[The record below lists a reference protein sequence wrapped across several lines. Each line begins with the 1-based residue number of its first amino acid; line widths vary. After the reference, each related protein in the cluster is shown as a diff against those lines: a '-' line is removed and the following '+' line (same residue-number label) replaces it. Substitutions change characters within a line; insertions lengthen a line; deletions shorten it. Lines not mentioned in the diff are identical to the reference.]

1 MSSSVV
7 QPSPVPRVA
16 PPKERFGHT
25 KAIVALGV
33 VLVLLAVGV
42 ALWLRYSPFAQ
53 SSVIRNLQ
61 EASDSQVTV
70 RSFREVHFPFPGCVL
85 EGLTFRHG
93 KATNPPLIT
102 IERLTVRASYL
113 GMLRMHVA
121 KVTAEGM
128 RITVAPFGENE
139 PVHTIPSKNYYDE
152 IVADGAVLKFMPEDP
167 TEKPVQFDIH
177 EATLRDVS
185 WSGPLEYKVAVHN
198 PLPPGEIKAEGKFGV
213 WQEGNAGDTPLSGDY
228 TFDKADLGVYEGIA
242 GTLSSKGKFG
252 GKLKHI
258 DIAGN
263 IDIPDF
269 EVQHAHHEVRVQ
281 ADFTAYVDGV
291 RGDTYLQRVDA
302 RFKKTRVIGSGSVAG
317 IPGRKGKT
325 ALLQVS
331 TQHGRIE
338 DMLGL
343 FASDPRAPMSGPASI
358 RAKVEIPTS
367 DEPFLKKVK
376 IDGNFGVDDGT
387 FTKPE
392 TQTDVNQLSAGA
404 RGDKKDE
411 AVDVVS
417 DLKGHATVV
426 GGTATFSDLSF
437 GIPGAAA
444 KMHGTYSLI
453 THKVDLRGTMQVDSK
468 ISDTTTGMKS
478 MVLKLMDPFF
488 KKRKKKGEIVPVH
501 IGGTYDKPTFGL
513 DLGDQNQPGN
523 GQPKKP

>member
-1 MSSSVV
+1 MSTSVV
-7 QPSPVPRVA
+7 EPTREPQIV
-16 PPKERFGHT
+16 PPKEPFQHWL
-25 KAIVALGV
+25 KIVALAAV
-33 VLVLLAVGV
+33 VVALAVGV
-42 ALWLRYSPFAQ
+42 GVWLRYSPFARGPVLQ
-53 SSVIRNLQ
+53 NLE

-85 EGLTFRHG
+85 DGVTFRHG
-93 KATNPPLIT
+93 KAANPPLIT
-102 IERLTVRASYL
+102 IDRLTVRGSYL
-113 GMLRMHVA
+113 GMLRRHVS

-139 PVHTIPSKNYYDE
+139 PLKTIPSKNVYEE
-152 IVADGAVLKFMPEDP
+152 IVADGAVLEFMPDDP
-167 TEKPVQFDIH
+167 KEKPVQFDIH
-177 EATLRDVS
+177 QATLRDVS
-185 WSGPLEYKVAVHN
+185 WSAPMKYKVAVHN
-198 PLPPGEIKAEGKFGV
+198 PLPPGEVRAEGEFGV
-213 WQEGNAGDTPLSGDY
+213 WREENPGLTPLSGDY
-228 TFDKADLGVYEGIA
+228 TFDKADLGVYEGVA

-252 GKLKHI
+252 GTLKHI
-258 DIAGN
+258 DIGGS

-269 EVQHAHHEVRVQ
+269 EVQHAHHEVRLQ

-302 RFKKTRVIGSGSVAG
+302 RFKKTRVIASGSVAG

-325 ALLQVS
+325 ALLQIS

-343 FASDPRAPMSGPASI
+343 FANAPKAAMTGPAAI
-358 RAKVEIPTS
+358 QAKVEIPTS

-376 IDGNFGVDDGT
+376 IEGNFGVDDGT
-387 FTKPE
+387 FTKPQ

-417 DLKGHATVV
+417 DLKGKATVV
-426 GGTATFSDLSF
+426 AGMAAFSDLSF

-453 THKVDLRGTMQVDSK
+453 DYKVDLHGTMQVDSK
-468 ISDTTTGMKS
+468 ISNTTTGMKS
-478 MVLKLMDPFF
+478 MVLKVIDPFF
-488 KKRKKKGEIVPVH
+488 KKKRKQGEVVPVH

-513 DLGDQNQPGN
+513 DLA
-523 GQPKKP
+523 K